1 MGAIEDA
8 QRLATKV
15 KRQQKQLDAYEQR
28 IADLETR
35 LRWYRIALDLQADD
49 SAPPREAEP
58 FQTDPDLR
66 DIEPRGEPATPPD
79 GDLDREEKSHRA
91 RDDTEAAEQVP
102 GPPES
107 VREDEKSPDHT
118 RGSWI
123 GRWLWRRLS

>member
-1 MGAIEDA
+1 
-8 QRLATKV
+8 V

-28 IADLETR
+28 ITDLETR

-58 FQTDPDLR
+58 FQTDPGLR
-66 DIEPRGEPATPPD
+66 DIEPRGELAAPPD
-79 GDLDREEKSHRA
+79 GDLDREEGPLRA
-91 RDDTEAAEQVP
+91 RDDTASEQVP

-107 VREDEKSPDHT
+107 VQEDEKSPDHT
-118 RGSWI
+118 RGSRI